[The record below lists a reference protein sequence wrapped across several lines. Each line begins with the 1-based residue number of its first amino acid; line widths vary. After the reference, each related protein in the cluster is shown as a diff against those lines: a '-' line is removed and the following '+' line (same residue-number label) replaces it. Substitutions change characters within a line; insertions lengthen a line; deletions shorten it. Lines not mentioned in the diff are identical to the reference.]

1 MHASIRKNYMSDYT
15 EENQSV
21 TYDVVVS
28 GSSYFLRKVVCQ
40 MKKRKFK
47 DVDYGDIFDGKLEY
61 CSPCNLQ
68 EAEEL
73 MEGIKKIA
81 RDIIEMWDN
90 DFVENTW

>member
-21 TYDVVVS
+21 TYDVIVS
-28 GSSYFLRKVVCQ
+28 GSSSFLRKV
-40 MKKRKFK
+40 KRKFK

-61 CSPCNLQ
+61 CSPCDLQ

-81 RDIIEMWDN
+81 RDIIDMWDN
-90 DFVENTW
+90 DFVENIW